1 MKRLPILPIKSKDRI
16 CLPDSLLPQ
25 FYMEDYTILGLQ
37 VENLAVARLVLETN
51 GFRTVENHGYIELS
65 INQKDQLP
73 QVIQLLNSNHISCVI
88 ADIVDQV
95 YQG

>member
-1 MKRLPILPIKSKDRI
+1 MARLPILPIKSKDRV

-25 FYMEDYTILGLQ
+25 FYMEDHTILGLR
-37 VENLAVARLVLETN
+37 VENPAAAVLVLEAN
-51 GFRTVENHGYIELS
+51 GFRTFQNHGYTELS
-65 INQKDQLP
+65 INQKNQLP
-73 QVIQLLNSNHISCVI
+73 HVIQLLNSNDISCVL

>member
-1 MKRLPILPIKSKDRI
+1 MTRLPILSSESKNKN

-25 FYMEDYTILGLQ
+25 FYMEDYTVLGLRVGDLTAALQ
-37 VENLAVARLVLETN
+37 VLETN
-51 GFRTVENHGYIELS
+51 GFRTFKNHGYTELF
-65 INQKDQLP
+65 INQKNQLP
-73 QVIQLLNSNHISCVI
+73 HVIQLLNSNDISCVI

>member
-1 MKRLPILPIKSKDRI
+1 MIRLPILPIKSKDRI

-25 FYMEDYTILGLQ
+25 FYMEDYTILGLW
-37 VENLAVARLVLETN
+37 VENLAAALLLLETN
-51 GFRTVENHGYIELS
+51 GFRTFPNHGFTELS

-73 QVIQLLNSNHISCVI
+73 HVIQLLNSNDISCVI
-88 ADIVDQV
+88 TDIVDQV